1 MMHLEEHNSV
11 RNVAMVC
18 GGAFAARKPSQ
29 KRPAIGNN
37 IKVALLL
44 LLYILAVP
52 MGTMAGN
59 CSCFR
64 CNWMRQGVTQPV
76 TDALKTLVT
85 AQVLNA
91 GGGDTT
97 VPLLA
102 PDGLMFVSTYIPRL
116 GGSLLAFERRIMPP
130 TGDSWNPSPVQYVKL
145 WQQELFTIASFSSPV
160 SALAVGSSV
169 AQAYILIQASGQYV
183 VAVDGSAAKTGF
195 KKMWKIDLQVL
206 CQQQQPEGV
215 CEINVDTS
223 SPTVSPDGGTVYVC
237 TGTRMKGACF
247 ALATA
252 TGEHKWIYRA
262 SNNGYTSSPALSV
275 SGTLLYVPSYQ
286 GMNLHVL
293 DAASC
298 STSSCSALVRSP
310 LEHHSSSTPAG

>member
-1 MMHLEEHNSV
+1 
-11 RNVAMVC
+11 MVC
-18 GGAFAARKPSQ
+18 GGAFAARKLSQ
-29 KRPAIGNN
+29 KRPAIGPANN
-37 IKVALLL
+37 SKVAVLL
-44 LLYILAVP
+44 LLYVMAVR
-52 MGTMAGN
+52 TMAGN

-64 CNWMRQGVTQPV
+64 CNWRRQGVTQAV

-102 PDGLMFVSTYIPRL
+102 PNGFMFVSTYIPLL
-116 GGSLLAFERRIMPP
+116 GGSLLAFERRSMPP

-145 WQQELFTIASFSSPV
+145 WQQELFTTASFSSP
-160 SALAVGSSV
+160 ALAVV

-183 VAVDGSAAKTGF
+183 VAVNGSAAKTGF
-195 KKMWKIDLQVL
+195 KELWKKDLQAL

-252 TGEHKWIYRA
+252 TGERKWIYRV
-262 SNNGYTSSPALSV
+262 SNNGYMSSPALSL

-286 GMNLHVL
+286 GMNLHV
-293 DAASC
+293 
-298 STSSCSALVRSP
+298 
-310 LEHHSSSTPAG
+310 

>member
-1 MMHLEEHNSV
+1 
-11 RNVAMVC
+11 MVC
-18 GGAFAARKPSQ
+18 GSAFAARKPSQ
-29 KRPAIGNN
+29 KRPAIGPANN
-37 IKVALLL
+37 GTVAVLL
-44 LLYILAVP
+44 LLYVLAVP
-52 MGTMAGN
+52 VGTMAGN

-64 CNWMRQGVTQPV
+64 CNWRRQGVTQAV

-102 PDGLMFVSTYIPRL
+102 PDGLMFVSTYIPLL
-116 GGSLLAFERRIMPP
+116 GGSLLAFERRSMPP

-145 WQQELFTIASFSSPV
+145 WQQELFATASFSS
-160 SALAVGSSV
+160 SALAVRSAV

-195 KKMWKIDLQVL
+195 KELWKIDLQVL
-206 CQQQQPEGV
+206 CQQQQPEVGV

-252 TGEHKWIYRA
+252 TGECKWIYRV
-262 SNNGYTSSPALSV
+262 SNNGYTSSPALSL

-286 GMNLHVL
+286 GMNLHVV

-298 STSSCSALVRSP
+298 STRSQAP
-310 LEHHSSSTPAG
+310 MEHCSSSTPAG